1 MLIEPRLSMGAQVGK
16 RFVATFALVLMCVPF
31 LWAADGEPVKPGP
44 RDRCPVCGMFVAKY
58 PDFVAVLT
66 FSDGTRAFFDG
77 VKDMMRCYFN
87 LQRYFPARKRQDVAR
102 ISVTDYYSL
111 ELVDGFEAFYAWG
124 SDIYGPMGKELIPFE
139 KEDDARV
146 FMKDHKGKA
155 LYRFGDINHDTVKSL
170 N

>member
-1 MLIEPRLSMGAQVGK
+1 MGALLGK
-16 RFVATFALVLMCVPF
+16 RFVVIIALVLMSVPF
-31 LWAADGEPVKPGP
+31 LWAADDEPAKPGA

-66 FSDGTRAFFDG
+66 FSDGTCAFFDG
-77 VKDMMRCYFN
+77 VKDMMKCYFD
-87 LQRYFPARKRQDVAR
+87 LQKYFPSRKREDVAR
-102 ISVTDYYSL
+102 IHVTDYYSL
-111 ELVDGFEAFYAWG
+111 ELVDGFKAFYAWG

-155 LYRFGDINHDTVKSL
+155 LYRFGDINDDTVKRL
-170 N
+170 D